1 MKKTR
6 MTTFVVKCGGD
17 VITHVNSYYSL
28 ELEPEQLLHN
38 VCKAASRLGFD
49 CYERLQQQNGMP
61 CHRLTIEALDSAQ
74 LN

>member
-1 MKKTR
+1 MERTR
-6 MTTFVVKCGGD
+6 MTTFVVKCGED

-38 VCKAASRLGFD
+38 AAKAAQRLGFD
-49 CYERLQQQNGMP
+49 CYEKLQHQHGVP
-61 CHRLTIEALDSAQ
+61 CSMLSIEVLDSAQ